1 MKKLTLNI
9 CGIALSVAMLSSTAM
24 ADDIPPTTAVP
35 ISKIVAN
42 IYSQGY
48 DGINKIKYDDGVYK
62 AKVVN
67 KDGQEQNLYIDP
79 TTGTV
84 PAAKKTKTKE
94 INMTQAINAV
104 PKDRCKT
111 ITEIED
117 SKGAYKVEC
126 LDANNQEVEVYIDA
140 ISGKVSQVRYD
151 D

>member
-1 MKKLTLNI
+1 MKKLTLSI
-9 CGIALSVAMLSSTAM
+9 CGVALSIVMLSSTAI
-24 ADDIPPTTAVP
+24 ADDIPPTGALP
-35 ISKIVAN
+35 ISKVVAN

-62 AKVVN
+62 AKVIN
-67 KDGQEQNLYIDP
+67 KDGQEQSLYIDP

-84 PAAKKTKTKE
+84 PAQKSKVKE
-94 INMTQAINAV
+94 INMSQAIKAV

-111 ITEIED
+111 ITEVKN
-117 SKGAYKVEC
+117 SRGAFKVEC
-126 LDANNQEVEVYIDA
+126 LDSNNQEVNVVIDA

>member
-1 MKKLTLNI
+1 MKKLILSTS
-9 CGIALSVAMLSSTAM
+9 GIALSIAMLSSTAV

-35 ISKIVAN
+35 ISKVVAN

-48 DGINKIKYDDGVYK
+48 DGINKIEYNDGVYK
-62 AKVVN
+62 AKVIN
-67 KDGQEQNLYIDP
+67 KNGQEQNLYIDP

-84 PAAKKTKTKE
+84 PAVKKSKAKE
-94 INMTQAINAV
+94 INMTQAISAV

-111 ITEIED
+111 ITEIEN

-126 LDANNQEVEVYIDA
+126 LDSNNQEVDVAIDA

>member
-1 MKKLTLNI
+1 MKKIILKI
-9 CGIALSVAMLSSTAM
+9 SGIVLSMTILATTAF
-24 ADDIPPTTAVP
+24 ADDIPPSGTMP

-42 IYSQGY
+42 IYAQGY
-48 DGINKIKYDDGVYK
+48 GGINEVKYDDGVYK
-62 AKVVN
+62 AKVIN

-84 PAAKKTKTKE
+84 PAQKSKVKQ
-94 INMTQAINAV
+94 INMIQAIKNV

-111 ITEIED
+111 ITKIEN
-117 SKGAYKVEC
+117 SNGAFKVEC
-126 LDANNQEVEVYIDA
+126 LDSNNQEVNVVIDA

>member
-1 MKKLTLNI
+1 MRKLILNI
-9 CGIALSVAMLSSTAM
+9 SGIALSIAMLSSTAM
-24 ADDIPPTTAVP
+24 ADDIPPAGSLP

-48 DGINKIKYDDGVYK
+48 DGINKVEYEDGVYK
-62 AKVVN
+62 AKVIN
-67 KDGQEQNLYIDP
+67 KDGQEQYLYIDP

-84 PAAKKTKTKE
+84 PAKKSKIKE
-94 INMTQAINAV
+94 INMSQAINAV

-111 ITEIED
+111 ITEID
-117 SKGAYKVEC
+117 NSKGAFKVEC
-126 LDANNQEVEVYIDA
+126 LDSNNQEVKVVIDA

>member
-1 MKKLTLNI
+1 MPILL
-9 CGIALSVAMLSSTAM
+9 STAI

-35 ISKIVAN
+35 ISKVVAN

-62 AKVVN
+62 AKVIN

-79 TTGTV
+79 TTGAV
-84 PAAKKTKTKE
+84 PAQKSKVKE
-94 INMTQAINAV
+94 INMSQAIKAV

-111 ITEIED
+111 ITEVKN
-117 SKGAYKVEC
+117 SRGAFKVEC
-126 LDANNQEVEVYIDA
+126 LDSNNQEVNVVIDA